1 MEAAWDAREL
11 LEDANNMPR
20 ETAAPAVDLTGPDAP
35 RGLHMLAM
43 LTKHQI
49 PECMHAPMLEFTPA
63 EFGLVATSLDDLSN
77 FISENLV
84 FPALPSSALITARV
98 RMLWRECHALSA
110 PGAAS
115 SSAPSA
121 GSVNA
126 DSGWSEVFPKKLSS
140 DSVQKMIKTFKSRYP
155 SETLS
160 PDSMPGP
167 RLLALVSKQLQDRD
181 WKYIPWKM
189 RMSQELHEQSS
200 MTRPHKQ
207 PRLEHLLYDEV
218 PSREIPSA
226 GEVSYVGVTSAAC
239 FRDCIVRW
247 CTPSHTQGV

>member
-1 MEAAWDAREL
+1 
-11 LEDANNMPR
+11 
-20 ETAAPAVDLTGPDAP
+20 
-35 RGLHMLAM
+35 MLAM

-110 PGAAS
+110 PGGAVS

-140 DSVQKMIKTFKSRYP
+140 DTGNAYNKKSFQIRN
-155 SETLS
+155 
-160 PDSMPGP
+160 
-167 RLLALVSKQLQDRD
+167 
-181 WKYIPWKM
+181 
-189 RMSQELHEQSS
+189 
-200 MTRPHKQ
+200 
-207 PRLEHLLYDEV
+207 
-218 PSREIPSA
+218 
-226 GEVSYVGVTSAAC
+226 
-239 FRDCIVRW
+239 
-247 CTPSHTQGV
+247 